1 MSTVKGVMQ
10 ELTSHG
16 AFNQRTS
23 LWFKHCILPRIYPE
37 DSEREGEKKS
47 KSQKHTKKILWH
59 LRSVVSRFAQY
70 KPSHVVPHHFI
81 FFPPGFCCCCGL
93 PWTTFTLSPKPPTSG
108 LRSACGSQ
116 RGTHQWN
123 KVLKTEKENSDLKRS
138 HGSNTFST
146 YWC

>member
-37 DSEREGEKKS
+37 DSEREGERKS

-59 LRSVVSRFAQY
+59 LLSVVSPY
-70 KPSHVVPHHFI
+70 KLSHVVPHSFI
-81 FFPPGFCCCCGL
+81 DSTSFLLLLQTSPSPP
-93 PWTTFTLSPKPPTSG
+93 SPFHPAPTSG
-108 LRSACGSQ
+108 LRSACGSH

-123 KVLKTEKENSDLKRS
+123 KVLKRRKKIRI
-138 HGSNTFST
+138 SNNLMEATPSVHTDARFL
-146 YWC
+146 